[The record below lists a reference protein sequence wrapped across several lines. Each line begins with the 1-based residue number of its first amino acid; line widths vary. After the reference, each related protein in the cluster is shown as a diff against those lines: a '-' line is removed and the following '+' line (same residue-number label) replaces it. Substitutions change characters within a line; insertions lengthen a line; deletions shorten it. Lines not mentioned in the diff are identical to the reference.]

1 MLKKCAKRNLK
12 VFICLLIVT
21 AMTSCTMLR
30 PPGSK
35 EDESDKKK
43 NPPKSLTQMEEQTD
57 GIIQGIEDVQQKR
70 GQQMREEKH
79 PSKESKPETQQQ
91 EKPGQENQGQ
101 QLSREQGQV
110 QEQGQEQGQEQEG
123 QQNQEQQ
130 QGQQQGGQQNPPA
143 QQPESTPKPIP
154 EPNWNELESTV
165 ETLHEQWNSYE
176 SSAKADGA
184 MNETISN
191 FEKQL
196 ISLTEQIMA
205 RNEEKTLTAANTLYS
220 YFSDFLKLYAHNQPP
235 EITELRGLTRQII
248 QYGQQEKWIE
258 TKPLLEKM
266 KESWQDAKTKMK
278 KPDQKL
284 NSKIEAAL
292 NDFQYV
298 VNEKKINLA
307 RIKGNILIKN
317 LDQVE

>member
-1 MLKKCAKRNLK
+1 MLKKYARKNFK

-21 AMTSCTMLR
+21 AMTSCTILR
-30 PPGSK
+30 PPESK
-35 EDESDKKK
+35 EDDSDKKK

-57 GIIQGIEDVQQKR
+57 GIILGIEDVQQKR
-70 GQQMREEKH
+70 AQQIREEKH
-79 PSKESKPETQQQ
+79 PSNESKPETQEGGPKPQSSGLQMSQ
-91 EKPGQENQGQ
+91 EQ
-101 QLSREQGQV
+101 S
-110 QEQGQEQGQEQEG
+110 QGQEQGQEEG
-123 QQNQEQQ
+123 EQQ
-130 QGQQQGGQQNPPA
+130 ANQGQQQNQQESRQESAPT
-143 QQPESTPKPIP
+143 QQPESTAKPIP
-154 EPNWNELESTV
+154 EPDWNELEFTI
-165 ETLHEQWNSYE
+165 ETIHEQWNSYE
-176 SSAKADGA
+176 PYANSDGA

-235 EITELRGLTRQII
+235 EITELRGLARQII

-278 KPDQKL
+278 KPDQML

-292 NDFQYV
+292 SDFQYV